1 MNILSIDVGMKH
13 LAICIIHKDLHCLT
27 HSILAWDVINLCSDQ
42 NKNNCGFLLKTQ
54 TICNKKAKYQGGAK
68 YYCKIHAKK
77 ADVPLP
83 PSLLTTKKLKKM
95 KVSELKIL
103 TLFKNNNLAINT
115 KKTDIIDCLVLDLSN
130 NYLHPIENVDCRSVN
145 FITYGQAVKCCFD
158 KVLNTYDIDCVI
170 IENQIGP
177 LALRMKMLQGMIMQY
192 FIDNNI
198 LNIKEVSPANKLKGY
213 TLPNKKTTYNER
225 KKLGI
230 KITRELITTNH
241 MIEEWVPFFDKHLKK
256 DDLADAYL
264 QVLWFINQKNK

>member
-13 LAICIIHKDLHCLT
+13 LAICIIRKELSCLT

-42 NKNNCGFLLKTQ
+42 NKNNCGFLLKSQ
-54 TICNKKAKYQGGAK
+54 LLCDKKAKYQDVGK
-68 YYCKIHAKK
+68 YYCKTHAKK
-77 ADVPLP
+77 ADIPLP
-83 PSLLTTKKLKKM
+83 PLTAKKLKKM
-95 KVSELKIL
+95 KVSELKQLDI
-103 TLFKNNNLAINT
+103 FKTNELATNS

-145 FITYGQAVKCCFD
+145 FVTYGQAVKKCFD
-158 KVLNTYDIDCVI
+158 KLLKAHYIDCVL

-192 FIDNNI
+192 FIDNHI

-213 TLPNKKTTYNER
+213 TPPNEKTTYNER

-230 KITRELITTNH
+230 KITRELITANH
-241 MIEEWVPFFDKHLKK
+241 MIEKWVSFFDKHLKK

-264 QVLWFINQKNK
+264 QVLWFINQKDK